1 MNESPNTST
10 AHTFSRTSLMV
21 GVKEMIKRKELHYTS
36 ITKRYY
42 GEVSGFGGVTIYSF
56 REYLDNNEPFGRFSE
71 IWIRPYA
78 DTGRMTDLEIHL
90 RLPKDESIEIYNDW
104 SENNDHSLDADH
116 KSLLEELQ
124 GRLCIAAIDSDL
136 RGEKHPT
143 DREILDEFIK
153 KQNEKRHTKLNK
165 GDI

>member
-1 MNESPNTST
+1 MNWSPDTST

-36 ITKRYY
+36 ITRRYY

-78 DTGRMTDLEIHL
+78 DTGRMDDL
-90 RLPKDESIEIYNDW
+90 
-104 SENNDHSLDADH
+104 
-116 KSLLEELQ
+116 
-124 GRLCIAAIDSDL
+124 
-136 RGEKHPT
+136 
-143 DREILDEFIK
+143 EILDEFIK
-153 KQNEKRHTKLNK
+153 KQNEKHQAQLNEIK
-165 GDI
+165 GAS